1 MTIRLYNTLTRR
13 KDVLVPIDPDRVTMY
28 VCGPTVYSRAH
39 IGNARPAVVFD
50 VLRRLL
56 RHEYGAKHV
65 LYARNITDID
75 DRIIAES
82 AATGVPIGEITQR
95 TEDWYLADMGALG
108 VEPPDIAPHA
118 TTSIAAMVAMMEVLI
133 AKGHAYAAQG
143 HVLFD
148 VGSFAGYGALSRR
161 PLDEMIAGAR
171 VEVAPYKKSPADFV
185 LWKPSSDA
193 QPGWDSPWGRG
204 RPGWHIECSAM
215 IAESLGT
222 TIDIHGGGQDLQFP
236 HHENELAQSACAHDG
251 APLAQIWMHNGFL
264 NMGSAEKMSKSLGN
278 IQTVP
283 ELQAQGWHGEVLRLG
298 LLSAHY
304 RQPLEWT
311 EELLEQ
317 TKAKLDGWY
326 EAKSILLRAG
336 DLTPDVD
343 FIRAVSDDLD
353 LPAALS
359 VISKFSAEAL
369 RLRHGAKRFPEGS
382 KERKSEIDRAA
393 RSARLMLAN
402 AQLLGLLNET
412 SRAWKTGLLLKTANS
427 RATKKPV
434 GVSSRKIDAAIAAR
448 NAARAA
454 KNWAESDRIRDEL
467 TAAGIVL
474 EDGPGGT
481 SWRRA

>member
-1 MTIRLYNTLTRR
+1 MTIRLYNTLTRG
-13 KDVLVPIDPDRVTMY
+13 KDALAPIDPARVTMY

-56 RHEYGAKHV
+56 RHEYGAAHV

-82 AATGVPIGEITQR
+82 AATGVPIGEITRR

-118 TTSIAAMVAMMEVLI
+118 TTSIPAMLVMMETLI
-133 AKGHAYAAQG
+133 SKGHAYAAQG

-148 VGSFAGYGALSRR
+148 VQSFADYGALSRR

-185 LWKPSSDA
+185 LWKPSSDH

-264 NMGSAEKMSKSLGN
+264 NMGGAEKMSKSLGN
-278 IQTVP
+278 IRTIP
-283 ELQAQGWHGEVLRLG
+283 ELLAQGWHGEVLRLA

-311 EELLEQ
+311 AALLEQ
-317 TKAKLDGWY
+317 SKARLDYAYGQMRRG
-326 EAKSILLRAG
+326 EADWLVFRDRVADEASAAQAAAADANFILALQDDLNTPDAIARLSALAADLGRLIEARIGGGEAAAIVPAEAVASAYNLLKRAG
-336 DLTPDVD
+336 
-343 FIRAVSDDLD
+343 
-353 LPAALS
+353 
-359 VISKFSAEAL
+359 
-369 RLRHGAKRFPEGS
+369 
-382 KERKSEIDRAA
+382 
-393 RSARLMLAN
+393 N
-402 AQLLGLLNET
+402 LLGLLQQAP
-412 SRAWKTGLLLKTANS
+412 SLWFQGSADNS
-427 RATKKPV
+427 A
-434 GVSSRKIDAAIAAR
+434 IDAAIAAR

-454 KNWAESDRIRDEL
+454 KNWAESDRIRAEL
-467 TAAGIVL
+467 SAAGIVL
-474 EDGPGGT
+474 EDGAGGT
-481 SWRRA
+481 TWRRA

>member
-13 KDVLVPIDPDRVTMY
+13 KDVLVPIDPQRVTMY

-56 RHEYGAKHV
+56 RHEYGADHV

-82 AATGVPIGEITQR
+82 AATGVPIAEITRR

-118 TTSIAAMVAMMEVLI
+118 TTSIPAMVAMMETLI

-148 VGSFAGYGALSRR
+148 VPSFAGYGALSRR

-264 NMGSAEKMSKSLGN
+264 NMGSAEKMSKSIGN
-278 IQTVP
+278 IQTIP
-283 ELQAQGWHGEVLRLG
+283 ELQAQGWHGEVLRLA

-311 EELLEQ
+311 GELLKQ
-317 TKAKLDGWY
+317 SRARLRRWARAYLLVDAVQMTNASSVGPPSVILDDLNTP
-326 EAKSILLRAG
+326 SLLAELSALANYLISRAG
-336 DLTPDVD
+336 EIDVD
-343 FIRAVSDDLD
+343 VDKAASSFHCGLKILGFGDLREFLD
-353 LPAALS
+353 PGL
-359 VISKFSAEAL
+359 VDGGYVETVEFS
-369 RLRHGAKRFPEGS
+369 F
-382 KERKSEIDRAA
+382 D
-393 RSARLMLAN
+393 
-402 AQLLGLLNET
+402 
-412 SRAWKTGLLLKTANS
+412 
-427 RATKKPV
+427 
-434 GVSSRKIDAAIAAR
+434 IDAAIDAR

-454 KNWAESDRIRDEL
+454 KNWAESDRIRNEL

-481 SWRRA
+481 TWRRA

>member
-1 MTIRLYNTLTRR
+1 MTIRLYNTLTRQ
-13 KDVLVPIDPDRVTMY
+13 KDELRPINPDRVTMY

-56 RHEYGAKHV
+56 RHEYGADHV
-65 LYARNITDID
+65 VYARNITDID

-82 AATGVPIGEITQR
+82 AATGVPIGEITRR

-118 TTSIAAMVAMMEVLI
+118 TTSIPAMIAMMDTLI

-143 HVLFD
+143 HVLFN
-148 VGSFAGYGALSRR
+148 VPSFGDYGRLSRR

-171 VEVAPYKKSPADFV
+171 VEVAPYKQSPADFV
-185 LWKPSSDA
+185 LWKPSTDD

-236 HHENELAQSACAHDG
+236 HHENELAQSTCAHDG

-264 NMGSAEKMSKSLGN
+264 NMGTAEKMSKSLGN
-278 IQTVP
+278 IQTIP
-283 ELQAQGWHGEVLRLG
+283 ELRAQGWHGEVLRLA

-311 EELLEQ
+311 GELLERL
-317 TKAKLDGWY
+317 TAISLGWHRRLDQAAFDVA
-326 EAKSILLRAG
+326 EPH
-336 DLTPDVD
+336 PDIV
-343 FIRAVSDDLD
+343 AALADDLNTPQAIAVLSDLARTD
-353 LPAALS
+353 LPALS
-359 VISKFSAEAL
+359 AS
-369 RLRHGAKRFPEGS
+369 
-382 KERKSEIDRAA
+382 
-393 RSARLMLAN
+393 LAF
-402 AQLLGLLNET
+402 LGLDDGGRFHRSLRE
-412 SRAWKTGLLLKTANS
+412 SDS
-427 RATKKPV
+427 D
-434 GVSSRKIDAAIAAR
+434 IDAAIAAR
-448 NAARAA
+448 KAARAA

-467 TAAGIVL
+467 AAAGIVL

-481 SWRRA
+481 TWRRA

>member
-13 KDVLVPIDPDRVTMY
+13 KDVLTPIDPARVTMY

-56 RHEYGAKHV
+56 RHEYGAAHV

-82 AATGVPIGEITQR
+82 AATGVPIGEITRR
-95 TEDWYLADMGALG
+95 TEDWYLADMEALG

-118 TTSIAAMVAMMEVLI
+118 TTSIPAMLAMMETLI

-148 VGSFAGYGALSRR
+148 VPSFAGYGALSRR

-185 LWKPSSDA
+185 LWKPSSDD
-193 QPGWDSPWGRG
+193 QPGWDSPWGYG

-236 HHENELAQSACAHDG
+236 HHENELAQSTCAHDG
-251 APLAQIWMHNGFL
+251 AALAQIWMHNGFL

-278 IQTVP
+278 IQTIP
-283 ELQAQGWHGEVLRLG
+283 ELQAQGWHGEVLRLA

-311 EELLEQ
+311 QDLLQQ
-317 TKAKLDGWY
+317 TRKTLDSWCEVTTAFGSCQGFSAVDY
-326 EAKSILLRAG
+326 RQADVGVVEALTN
-336 DLTPDVD
+336 DLNT
-343 FIRAVSDDLD
+343 
-353 LPAALS
+353 PAAIARMHALAND
-359 VISKFSAEAL
+359 VREADQRRHPEAEQIAISF
-369 RLRHGAKRFPEGS
+369 
-382 KERKSEIDRAA
+382 RAA
-393 RSARLMLAN
+393 GL
-402 AQLLGLLNET
+402 LLGLDLKPRPVAIVDSQE
-412 SRAWKTGLLLKTANS
+412 RA
-427 RATKKPV
+427 RV
-434 GVSSRKIDAAIAAR
+434 DAAIAAR

-454 KNWAESDRIRDEL
+454 KNWAESDRIRAEL

-474 EDGPGGT
+474 EDGAGGT
-481 SWRRA
+481 TWRRA